1 MAEPFILVQLSD
13 PHVGADWGGR
23 DPVERLRA
31 AVDQVRGLPDE
42 VDAVLVSGD
51 LTNDGGAEEYAVV
64 REELGRLDVPYYV
77 LPGNHDSRAL
87 MRAAFDL
94 EGATEA
100 PIDYAVDLG
109 PLRLVA
115 TDTIVPGSD
124 QGRIDGAWLAR
135 LEATLAAAP
144 EAPTLLAMHHPPLA
158 TGIPAWDEI
167 NLTLAERAALG
178 EVVVRHPQLLA
189 IVGGHLHRNVAG
201 ALGGI
206 PVLAVP
212 SVYVQVAPEF
222 GAENTPQGNEEPP
235 GFGIHVLR
243 DGELSSQVISYAV

>member
-31 AVDQVRGLPDE
+31 AVDQVRELPDE

-51 LTNDGGAEEYAVV
+51 LTNDGGADEYAVV
-64 REELGRLDVPYYV
+64 REELGRLGVPYYV

-94 EGATEA
+94 EGAAEA
-100 PIDYAVDLG
+100 AIDYAVDLG
-109 PLRLVA
+109 ELRLVV
-115 TDTIVPGSD
+115 TDTIVPGED
-124 QGRIDGAWLAR
+124 QGRIDGGWLAR
-135 LEATLAAAP
+135 LEATLAEAP

-178 EVVVRHPQLLA
+178 EVVANHPQLLA
-189 IVGGHLHRNVAG
+189 IVGGHLHRTVAG

-235 GFGIHVLR
+235 GFGVHVLR
-243 DGELSSQVISYAV
+243 DGELSSQVLSYAV

>member
-1 MAEPFILVQLSD
+1 MSEPFVLVQLSD

-31 AVDQVRGLPDE
+31 AVERVRALPDE

-51 LTNDGGAEEYAVV
+51 LTNDGDAEEYAVV
-64 REELGRLDVPYYV
+64 REELGRLGVPYYV

-94 EGATEA
+94 EGAAEA
-100 PIDYAVDLG
+100 PIEYAVDLG

-115 TDTIVPGSD
+115 TDTIVPGED
-124 QGRIDGAWLAR
+124 RGRIDAGFLAR

-144 EAPTLLAMHHPPLA
+144 EQPTLLAMHHPPLA

-167 NLTLAERAALG
+167 NFTVAERAALG
-178 EVVVRHPQLLA
+178 EVVARQPQILG
-189 IVGGHLHRNVAG
+189 IVGGHLHRVVAG
-201 ALGGI
+201 SLGGV

-212 SVYVQVAPEF
+212 SIYVQVAPEF

-235 GFGIHVLR
+235 GFGVHVLR
-243 DGELSSQVISYAV
+243 DGELTLQVVSHPA